1 MDFIKVPI
9 GWLLDWI
16 YRFTENFGG
25 YGVALIVF
33 TLVIKLI
40 LLPLSLKQQKS
51 MTKMQKLQPQLAKL
65 QEKYKNDQN
74 LLGQETMKLYK
85 KYGVSPMGGCL
96 PLIIQLPILFALY
109 RVIYEPLTY
118 MRHMSGA
125 EIKTLAESLKFDM
138 SGAMAQIQLAQ
149 KAGEINFDFLGLNLA
164 DKPGF
169 AAWWTLIIP
178 VLAAATT
185 YLSSKITQWINNNK
199 NPKTEAE
206 EKKPVRILSPEQ
218 KNTNNN
224 ANSAE
229 SMTKSMSV
237 IMPIF
242 TLWITYTLPM
252 AMGLYWIV
260 SNVLSMAQTFL
271 LNGYYAKKFEGEL
284 EVAEDAKRAK
294 QERLHGRKK

>member
-85 KYGVSPMGGCL
+85 KYDVSPMGGCL

-118 MRHMSGA
+118 MCHMSGD
-125 EIKTLAESLKFDM
+125 EIKALAESFKFDM

-164 DKPGF
+164 DKPAF

-206 EKKPVRILSPEQ
+206 EKKTVRILSPEQ
-218 KNTNNN
+218 KPANNN